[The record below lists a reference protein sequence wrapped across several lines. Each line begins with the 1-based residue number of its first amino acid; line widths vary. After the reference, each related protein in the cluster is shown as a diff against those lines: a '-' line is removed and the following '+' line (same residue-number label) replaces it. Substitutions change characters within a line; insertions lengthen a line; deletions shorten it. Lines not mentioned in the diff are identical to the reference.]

1 MDDNPAQPLLDMR
14 SKLGE
19 WSRNILDRYD
29 KPTGKKSD
37 TSWHDSMVK
46 EANEGFRK
54 NSERKKLTAEG
65 PKLGGK
71 KSTKKKTAKKPIVRK
86 R

>member
-1 MDDNPAQPLLDMR
+1 
-14 SKLGE
+14 
-19 WSRNILDRYD
+19 
-29 KPTGKKSD
+29 
-37 TSWHDSMVK
+37 MVK

-71 KSTKKKTAKKPIVRK
+71 KSTKKKTAKKPIARK